1 MKEANQTNLN
11 TYLNH
16 FLKDQRHAH
25 TIKQKNSRRS
35 NTNTNVIQAINDYAR
50 FKLVINFKNKPNKWT
65 WIPSIDLYKTNDNKY
80 YIDEWLGYDKL
91 INRIK
96 TKYYN
101 KFTMCYIVLCDD
113 QQPLFSNNN
122 YNFCVYAN
130 YKNVER
136 DKFKGKKLYKVP
148 FKQSNNNFIVNLES
162 FYITNNIGTYINK
175 T

>member
-1 MKEANQTNLN
+1 
-11 TYLNH
+11 
-16 FLKDQRHAH
+16 
-25 TIKQKNSRRS
+25 
-35 NTNTNVIQAINDYAR
+35 
-50 FKLVINFKNKPNKWT
+50 
-65 WIPSIDLYKTNDNKY
+65 
-80 YIDEWLGYDKL
+80 
-91 INRIK
+91 
-96 TKYYN
+96 
-101 KFTMCYIVLCDD
+101 MCYIVLCDD